1 MRRRAAP
8 MRRASLRRGLRAV
21 AVALL
26 PLLLSSC
33 FTMGL
38 WGFELDDETD
48 AGGTSTF
55 CYDEETEWSW
65 RLFAGRLLLTPFAVG
80 LDLLT
85 SPLQMVSWADDD
97 DECAPA
103 GRSGGRGGGS
113 PPRRGKSLLSG
124 VRR

>member
-8 MRRASLRRGLRAV
+8 SGRVSPSRGRR

-38 WGFELDDETD
+38 WGFERETD
-48 AGGTSTF
+48 ERGRASWS
-55 CYDEETEWSW
+55 YDEETEWSW
-65 RLFAGRLLLTPFAVG
+65 REFGTRLLLTPFAVG
-80 LDLLT
+80 LDLST
-85 SPLQMVSWADDD
+85 SPLQMALSSDDD
-97 DECAPA
+97 DECASA
-103 GRSGGRGGGS
+103 VRHGRRGGGA
-113 PPRRGKSLLSG
+113 PARRGKSMLSG